1 MRRMRLRDDITLTKE
16 MTEGTVLYLSPHYRQ
31 LAASGVADE
40 EDIRQNMYNELSM
53 QFSALGITIR
63 SDRETTFSDDQRA
76 LMLLVLC
83 PGFFGCS
90 ELVEEMAQA
99 LRAVNKQRVGKP
111 LASGARGFLRD
122 QSSGSIRAELS
133 ASLSDLSRRL
143 SFKRKPKALVLLA
156 STSMSYDEYFRTCPT
171 DLKELGLTEQLFE
184 KWPESP
190 WLQPTAVQSCIYKLP
205 GHHHATRYERAHKLL
220 HRLGGHRASRP
231 PPVLARPVVAAE
243 QRRVSAAD
251 LGPPTPPLPPT
262 PLPSPS
268 PPPPMPPRPPQ
279 PRLQED
285 AGSRRATVPDL
296 HHEASTAT
304 AGRPGALQLAA
315 GWRRHTRQRG
325 RVAASTQ
332 TTRRSSGTSGRGL
345 LIAPSVPVAALPR
358 LQRCLACPRFRIRRG
373 SSQSRVLFRL
383 HLRRRR
389 RPHPPTH

>member
-268 PPPPMPPRPPQ
+268 PPPPMPPRPPNLDCRRTQ
-279 PRLQED
+279 ALGGRLCPTYTTKHRPRPQVVQGLCSWQLDGGDTPGREVAWLPQRRRHGGAAVP
-285 AGSRRATVPDL
+285 AGEGCLSRRACQW
-296 HHEASTAT
+296 
-304 AGRPGALQLAA
+304 RPCHACS
-315 GWRRHTRQRG
+315 
-325 RVAASTQ
+325 AAS
-332 TTRRSSGTSGRGL
+332 
-345 LIAPSVPVAALPR
+345 PV
-358 LQRCLACPRFRIRRG
+358 LAFE
-373 SSQSRVLFRL
+373 
-383 HLRRRR
+383 
-389 RPHPPTH
+389 